1 MDPLAHTLVGAA
13 LGRAVAGRDVPAAG
27 WIGAIAANAPD
38 WSELV
43 LKPDLWPPRA
53 GGEYLVF
60 HRGITHSFVGAV
72 VEAAVLTGLFGLL
85 LRLWA
90 RRAMVPAPLWRWV
103 ATCVTAT
110 VASHLYLDWQGSY
123 GLRPFL
129 PWSAQWYYG
138 DWVAIVDPFFWVVP
152 LVGLAWGARRH
163 WAPALVYLVTL
174 LGVTT
179 LVLWRGHDLVV
190 WWVRLALV
198 GCAAAGV
205 VGWTR
210 HWFGVA
216 GRRRGGGDGV
226 GGVGAA
232 GRGEAGGRPRA
243 PTAGRPCRSGSA
255 DAVRLGGAMSH
266 PSPPADLL
274 DDVVRALTPAFR
286 LDQRVAATPERAV
299 YHAWD
304 RVLKRSVALHV
315 HLAPDSPGR
324 AWFLRET
331 ETLAALDHPAIRHVY
346 AAGVVGTFA
355 YRTANWVEGESL
367 AEALRRGPRPIRTAH
382 ALVRDLLGAAEHAHA
397 RGVILRRIV
406 PLTLML
412 EHTGRAVITDL
423 RYCNWC
429 LPNVPPEERGAGGA
443 FVAPEVRTGS
453 PGEPRSDVYG
463 VAALVYY
470 VLTGQ
475 EPDLDPARI
484 TPPRQLRPAV
494 PAALERVLL
503 RALQA
508 APGARYYTAT
518 EMLEDFV
525 SDAGVFQEPAAAPQV
540 AEAGFERRL
549 RRALG
554 DDYELL
560 EEIGTGGFGR
570 VYRARDLG
578 LEREV
583 AMKVLH
589 PSLTTDPSVMER
601 FRREAQ
607 LAARLRHPSIVNI
620 YDIRSRAGLQWYTME
635 LVPGMNLAQLV
646 HKRGPLSLDQT
657 VRVLDQA
664 LSALEHAHPLGLVHR
679 DLKPEHMLIEPYGR
693 RRITDFG
700 LALALRGDARWGGAT
715 SRSGTPQFAAPE
727 QLLGERAD
735 QRADLYSLAATA
747 YFALLGRPPFEGA
760 TPEIVLARQT
770 TEDPPALHASRH
782 DVSRELE
789 DVLQMALASEPAAR
803 YPTATAFRDALRR
816 SRGWRSRLGALLRG
830 G

>member
-1 MDPLAHTLVGAA
+1 MTHP
-13 LGRAVAGRDVPAAG
+13 
-27 WIGAIAANAPD
+27 
-38 WSELV
+38 V
-43 LKPDLWPPRA
+43 L
-53 GGEYLVF
+53 
-60 HRGITHSFVGAV
+60 
-72 VEAAVLTGLFGLL
+72 
-85 LRLWA
+85 
-90 RRAMVPAPLWRWV
+90 
-103 ATCVTAT
+103 
-110 VASHLYLDWQGSY
+110 
-123 GLRPFL
+123 
-129 PWSAQWYYG
+129 
-138 DWVAIVDPFFWVVP
+138 
-152 LVGLAWGARRH
+152 
-163 WAPALVYLVTL
+163 
-174 LGVTT
+174 
-179 LVLWRGHDLVV
+179 
-190 WWVRLALV
+190 
-198 GCAAAGV
+198 
-205 VGWTR
+205 
-210 HWFGVA
+210 
-216 GRRRGGGDGV
+216 
-226 GGVGAA
+226 
-232 GRGEAGGRPRA
+232 
-243 PTAGRPCRSGSA
+243 
-255 DAVRLGGAMSH
+255 
-266 PSPPADLL
+266 PADLL

-286 LDQRVAATPERAV
+286 LDQRVAATPERTV

-315 HLAPDSPGR
+315 HLLADSPGR

-346 AAGVVGTFA
+346 AAGLVGSFA

-367 AEALRRGPRPIRTAH
+367 AVSLRRGPRAIPTAH

-406 PLTLML
+406 PPTLML
-412 EHTGRAVITDL
+412 DLTGRAVITDL
-423 RYCNWC
+423 RYSNWC
-429 LPNVPPEERGAGGA
+429 LPNVPPEEHGAGGA
-443 FVAPEVRTGS
+443 FVAPEVRAGS
-453 PGEPRSDVYG
+453 PGEPASDVYG

-470 VLTGQ
+470 VLTGH
-475 EPDLDPARI
+475 EPDPDPARI

-503 RALQA
+503 RALQG
-508 APGARYYTAT
+508 APSARYYTAT

-525 SDAGVFQEPAAAPQV
+525 SDAGVFQEPAATPQV

-578 LEREV
+578 LERDV

-607 LAARLRHPSIVNI
+607 LAARLRHPSIVSI

-635 LVPGMNLAQLV
+635 LVPGTNLAQLV
-646 HKRGPLSLDQT
+646 HRQGPLSLDQT
-657 VRVLDQA
+657 VRVVDQG

-679 DLKPEHMLIEPYGR
+679 DLKPENMLIEPDGR
-693 RRITDFG
+693 LRITDFG

-727 QLLGERAD
+727 QLLGERVD

-747 YFALLGRPPFEGA
+747 YFALLGRPPFEGP
-760 TPEIVLARQT
+760 TPEAILARQT
-770 TEDPPALHASRH
+770 TEDPPSLHESRK
-782 DVSRELE
+782 DVPRELE
-789 DVLQMALASEPAAR
+789 DVLRKALASEPAAR

-816 SRGWRSRLGALLRG
+816 SRGLLFRLRALLWG
-830 G
+830 K